1 MAQATA
7 PSEPEVQAQLMAM
20 LQQVS
25 PTEAIEVEVAPRRAA
40 RPRREPLSRRL
51 TRVAGLVLTSV
62 GVIVVLFLVYLL
74 VVTRLTD
81 TDSQRRL
88 LVKYRARIAT
98 GLPLPA
104 RVPLVKGAPV
114 ALLEVPKLG
123 LSKVVTEGTDPD
135 ALKHGPGHYRTSS
148 LPGQPG
154 NAVLAGRRTTYG
166 GAFRR
171 VASLHRGDRIVV
183 TTLQGRF
190 TYKVVR
196 TARVKPG
203 EADVLSPTD
212 DSRLT
217 LITSDPA
224 YTASGRRAVVARLD
238 GRPAARLQT
247 TPAAVAD
254 DELGLSGDRGA
265 LALVVVWAELLIVT
279 LVAAAFLYRRW
290 ARGPTYLLTTPVI
303 VALLFLL
310 FENFDR
316 LLPATL

>member
-1 MAQATA
+1 MITA
-7 PSEPEVQAQLMAM
+7 RPVTPSDP
-20 LQQVS
+20 
-25 PTEAIEVEVAPRRAA
+25 IEVDIPVRRAL
-40 RPRREPLSRRL
+40 RPRGEPLARRL
-51 TRVAGLVLTSV
+51 TRIGGLVLTTV
-62 GVIVVLFLVYLL
+62 GLIVVLFLVYLL

-88 LVKYRARIAT
+88 LERYRARIAT
-98 GLPLPA
+98 GLPLTPRA
-104 RVPLVKGAPV
+104 PLTKGAPV
-114 ALLEVPKLG
+114 ALLEVPRLG
-123 LSKVVTEGTDPD
+123 LSKVVIEGTDPD
-135 ALKHGPGHYRTSS
+135 RLKQGPGHYRTSA

-166 GAFRR
+166 AAFRR
-171 VASLHRGDRIVV
+171 IGSLHAGDRILV

-196 TARVKPG
+196 TVRVAPG
-203 EADVLSPTD
+203 RADVLDPTD

-224 YTASGRRAVVARLD
+224 YTASGRRAVVAQLQ
-238 GRPAARLQT
+238 GRPAARLQR

-265 LALVVVWAELLIVT
+265 LALVIVSSELLILT
-279 LVAAAFLYRRW
+279 LIAAAFLYRRW